1 MNKIILSSNNVS
13 QTTVISNVFIDSYM
27 PYANG
32 EYVKVYIYLLRC
44 FSCGTME
51 FSLSQV
57 ADHLDNTETD
67 IMRALNHWEKVNLVE
82 LAKDEKGQITHIAL
96 LDPVNPQPVPAKTVT
111 AARANQPTY
120 GNDVVSEVAA
130 TVVEAAPVN
139 TSQFNPPVYEKP
151 VYTDAQVAELME
163 TDEIKWLMNIIEIYL
178 ERLLTPT
185 DVQLVLFIYETLGFS
200 TELIMHLYEYCVSK
214 GKKNPAYIEK
224 VAIAW
229 AEEGIDSID
238 KAEVST
244 SKYNTNYNAITKA
257 FGLNRQ
263 LGDIEKQYID
273 KWANGFKFEI
283 SIIVEA
289 CNRTLLRTGKPD
301 FKYADKILENWH
313 NKGVKRKEDIDILD
327 KKHNDKAASY
337 QAQKAQTNV
346 APKSTNQFNAFPQRS
361 YSKEDFSS
369 LEQRLL
375 NK

>member
-1 MNKIILSSNNVS
+1 MNKIMLSSNNVS
-13 QTTVISNVFIDSYM
+13 KTTVISNVFIDSYM
-27 PYANG
+27 PSANG

-44 FSCGTME
+44 LSSGNME
-51 FSLSQV
+51 FSLSQI
-57 ADHLDNTETD
+57 ADHLDNTESD
-67 IMRALNHWEKVNLVE
+67 IMRALNHWEKVNLVG
-82 LAKDEKGQITHIAL
+82 LSKDAQGKLQGITL
-96 LDPVNPQPVPAKTVT
+96 LEPANPQPVPTV
-111 AARANQPTY
+111 N
-120 GNDVVSEVAA
+120 VVSEIAA
-130 TVVEAAPVN
+130 TVIEEPVPSATTVEVKPA
-139 TSQFNPPVYEKP
+139 FEKP
-151 VYTDAQVAELME
+151 VYTDAQVADLME

-185 DVQLVLFIYETLGFS
+185 DIQLVLFIYETLGFS

-238 KAEVST
+238 KAESST
-244 SKYNTNYNAITKA
+244 AKYNSNYSAINKA

-263 LGDIEKQYID
+263 PGSIEKQYID
-273 KWANGFKFEI
+273 KWTNGLKFDI
-283 SIIVEA
+283 NIVVEA

-313 NKGVKRKEDIDILD
+313 NKGVKKKEDIDVLD
-327 KKHNDKAASY
+327 KKHNDKAQVY
-337 QAQKAQTNV
+337 QNQKAQTAPV
-346 APKSTNQFNAFPQRS
+346 PKSTNQFNAFPQRN